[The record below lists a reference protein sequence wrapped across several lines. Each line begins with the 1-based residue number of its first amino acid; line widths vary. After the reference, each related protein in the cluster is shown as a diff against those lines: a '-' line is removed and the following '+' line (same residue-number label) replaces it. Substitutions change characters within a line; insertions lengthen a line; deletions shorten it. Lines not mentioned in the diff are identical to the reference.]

1 MRALDV
7 GRGLGMKIQPGVA
20 QNGVPA
26 PANEKI
32 NNDENPDREV
42 IDFRAHVS
50 RLSCDQDLNESRLL

>member
-42 IDFRAHVS
+42 IDSSVHYKK
-50 RLSCDQDLNESRLL
+50 N